1 MLTLSDFQRLAVDL
15 KLYDGGIDG
24 QFGPKTK
31 AAMDALTIGNEVV
44 RSWPSR
50 DRVIIAGIQLALK
63 RLGYDVGVIDGLL
76 GQHTQEAFNA
86 WQYKKAYGKKEKLDQ
101 VVINPTPVPGTFPSQ
116 KNVARFYGNPG
127 PEVKSQ
133 LVSIQT
139 PYPMVIDWE
148 LNQKI
153 NSFQI
158 HRKCADSAVAAM
170 TKALQ
175 HYGYPKIHELGLDRF
190 AGSYNH
196 RKMRGGSSW
205 SMHAYGCAIDF
216 YAEPNGLRTRCPD
229 ALFCGQDY
237 VAWFD
242 IWESVG
248 WTSLGRAIGR
258 DWMHIQAASM

>member
-1 MLTLSDFQRLAVDL
+1 
-15 KLYDGGIDG
+15 
-24 QFGPKTK
+24 
-31 AAMDALTIGNEVV
+31 
-44 RSWPSR
+44 
-50 DRVIIAGIQLALK
+50 
-63 RLGYDVGVIDGLL
+63 
-76 GQHTQEAFNA
+76 
-86 WQYKKAYGKKEKLDQ
+86 
-101 VVINPTPVPGTFPSQ
+101 
-116 KNVARFYGNPG
+116 
-127 PEVKSQ
+127 
-133 LVSIQT
+133 
-139 PYPMVIDWE
+139 
-148 LNQKI
+148 
-153 NSFQI
+153 
-158 HRKCADSAVAAM
+158 M

-175 HYGYPKIHELGLDRF
+175 HYGYPKIQELGLNRF

-237 VAWFD
+237 IAWFD